1 MGVTG
6 SQWGKGGNM
15 AAGHNVS
22 LEESK
27 EREGRA
33 VILGISKVESMRL
46 AGGSKMKYK
55 LGMMPSIFV
64 TRAAG

>member
-1 MGVTG
+1 
-6 SQWGKGGNM
+6 M

-33 VILGISKVESMRL
+33 VILGISKVESVWL
-46 AGGSKMKYK
+46 AGGSKMKYE
-55 LGMMPSIFV
+55 LRMMPSIFL